1 MSEVVNQAI
10 PGVAPGKT
18 EKKRCFYYSAFT
30 EEEKAEY
37 EQALESNGLD
47 DEVTLLKVKIKSLAK
62 REPDNITLIMRA
74 INSLGRLMRIRF
86 TVFKK
91 GNMEQIRETMT
102 AVFQNAG
109 IPRDMVPDSFYQPS

>member
-1 MSEVVNQAI
+1 MSEELNRTV
-10 PGVAPGKT
+10 PGVAPGKP

-74 INSLGRLMRIRF
+74 INSLGRLMRI
-86 TVFKK
+86 TVHC
-91 GNMEQIRETMT
+91 
-102 AVFQNAG
+102 FQAG
-109 IPRDMVPDSFYQPS
+109 EYGPDSGNHDCCVSECRYSPGHGS